1 MLNRNRHAYPSLEDP
16 IVLSDIKKRRR
27 RILIVSNLFPPHVL
41 GGAEVVAR
49 RQALGL
55 AASGCDVVVFA
66 GRIAENADAR
76 GRLDREDDDG
86 MVVWRTSV
94 TSFEA
99 NDNFRNDRVAEHFRA
114 ILNSEQPDLVHFHNM
129 AGLGMH
135 LIPLARRRGIPVVVT
150 LHDLWGVCYRGTKLR
165 DDGSICGN
173 TEECGTHCSAS
184 IRPHDLAHPVPMRL
198 RRDYVNWC
206 LGHASAL
213 VSPSVSLADAYV
225 RAGAAQ
231 RERTFVISNGID
243 LRPFREMKRVP
254 SAATRF
260 LCVAYMGEHKGI
272 PDLIEAAKRLA
283 GDVSLKG
290 RWSLTIAGDG
300 HLLEDIRRQI
310 AELGLSETVQCLG
323 RVPRDRIIELMGA
336 SDVIVLPSRWPENE
350 PVSLLEAMAAGMA
363 QLATDVGGIGAL
375 IEPGK
380 TGMLVPPSAPD
391 RLAEAMQAYIDAP
404 ERAREEGQRNVA
416 RREGYAEEAAV
427 ARLLDVYEDV
437 LANPRSLPD
446 EPVVL
451 CAGGAPGS
459 ETVDAVQSLHQTED
473 EVGAGRRVR
482 LLWHDWL
489 PADAWADAAAF
500 WNWSEDIEFAAALQA
515 IRWGLPIIVS
525 AECKPLAMVGH
536 KFGGVRAVAS
546 VADVRGLLASVA
558 VDPAAL
564 PRAWNS
570 RGAADMLAAIAPQ
583 ASFHIPC
590 PDIWP

>member
-1 MLNRNRHAYPSLEDP
+1 M
-16 IVLSDIKKRRR
+16 LSDTKKRRR

-55 AASGCDVVVFA
+55 AASGHDVIVFT

-99 NDNFRNDRVAEHFRA
+99 SDNFRNDRVAEHFRA

-184 IRPHDLAHPVPMRL
+184 IHPHDLVHSLPMRL
-198 RRDYVNWC
+198 RRDYIVWC

-213 VSPSVSLADAYV
+213 VSPSASLADAYV
-225 RAGAAQ
+225 QAGAAQ
-231 RERTFVISNGID
+231 RDRTFVISNGID
-243 LRPFREMKRVP
+243 LRPFRELKRVP
-254 SAATRF
+254 SSVIRF

-272 PDLIEAAKRLA
+272 PDLIEAAKRLSD
-283 GDVSLKG
+283 DVSLKG

-300 HLLEDIRRQI
+300 HLLGDIQRQI
-310 AELGLSETVQCLG
+310 ADWGLDKAVQCLG
-323 RVPRDRIIELMGA
+323 RVPRDRIIELMSA

-375 IEPGK
+375 IEQGK
-380 TGMLVPPSAPD
+380 TGTLVPPWAPD
-391 RLAEAMQAYIDAP
+391 RLAEAMRAYIDAP
-404 ERAREEGQRNVA
+404 ERARQEGERNVA
-416 RREGYAEEAAV
+416 RREGYAEETAV

-437 LANPRSLPD
+437 LADPRSLPS
-446 EPVVL
+446 EPMVL
-451 CAGGAPGS
+451 CAGGAPS
-459 ETVDAVQSLHQTED
+459 REIVDAVQSLHQTED

-482 LLWHDWL
+482 LLWHNWL

-525 AECKPLAMVGH
+525 AECKSLSVVGQM
-536 KFGGVRAVAS
+536 FGGVRAIES
-546 VADVRGLLASVA
+546 VADVRDLLASVA
-558 VDPAAL
+558 VNSAVL
-564 PRAWNS
+564 PRAWNP
-570 RGAADMLAAIAPQ
+570 RGAADMLATIAPQ